1 MVAGNYKMQTT
12 YDALSDGFTPDIN
25 NMAFVFRFGDNR
37 EYELCFEPLLFD
49 NQMYVA
55 LYKNRELL
63 TNKVVVK
70 PGYERPEQWGIT
82 PRSEQK
88 A

>member
-1 MVAGNYKMQTT
+1 MQTT
-12 YDALSDGFTPDIN
+12 MEALMEGFHTDIDT
-25 NMAFVFRFGDNR
+25 MSFSFRFGDNK

-70 PGYERPEQWGIT
+70 PGFEKEDKNETNMENAQPVV
-82 PRSEQK
+82 
-88 A
+88 

>member
-1 MVAGNYKMQTT
+1 MQTT
-12 YDALSDGFTPDIN
+12 FDALIEGFTPDIN
-25 NMAFVFRFGDNR
+25 NMSFSYRFGNNN

-49 NQMYVA
+49 KQMYVA

-70 PGYERPEQWGIT
+70 PGLEVDK
-82 PRSEQK
+82 SS
-88 A
+88 

>member
-1 MVAGNYKMQTT
+1 MQTT
-12 YDALSDGFTPDIN
+12 YDALMDGFTPDID
-25 NMAFVFRFGDNR
+25 NMSFSFRFGDNR

-49 NQMYVA
+49 KQMYVA

-70 PGYERPEQWGIT
+70 PGLESPEHGG
-82 PRSEQK
+82 
-88 A
+88 

>member
-1 MVAGNYKMQTT
+1 MQTT
-12 YDALSDGFTPDIN
+12 YDALMEGFTPDID
-25 NMAFVFRFGDNR
+25 NMSFSFRFGDNH

-49 NQMYVA
+49 KQMYVA

-70 PGYERPEQWGIT
+70 PGFEKNET
-82 PRSEQK
+82 TS
-88 A
+88 